1 MKLIGA
7 TIVGEPTDTMRPS
20 AVAVLLWGFLVLA
33 AVSCGGAGASAQESL
48 YPTLHLVIADLSSRP
63 NISALVSYIVA
74 RPGKFQ
80 NSAAG
85 STKIRVIG
93 IASDEVLHEKT
104 MTDQSQQSE
113 DQLKRELE
121 LAVRDL
127 GGDRL
132 PLSLNA
138 VAGRVRENVAQL
150 ERHLNISDDQTRGMK
165 PALIIH
171 LIARDLVFR
180 TRVGSSYK
188 DIRLDRNEP
197 PDGCFRQLG
206 PDRVVTL
213 PDGSRKPLLV
223 FDFVAPGD
231 SDLPTHAM
239 HSVINAL
246 LGDTAARMTVLA
258 YRDRLTCI
266 GSGDPLIP
274 RPLDAASGNCSDPGP
289 RGEAP
294 VPSVCISPSSA
305 EGANAMARRQRTLD
319 DAQGVRPQAQQA
331 QNPAVLPPPGAKS
344 LPGSQASVVDA
355 PRPQSTPLQGSPSQ
369 PANPP
374 TVADPQHQGKQPS
387 QTKDVQPKATP
398 TNPQNAQQSKTQ
410 GPGPQGSGSPAP
422 PEAKQQPPANPP
434 PVAEPQQQA
443 NLQPPQ
449 AKDLQPKTAPA
460 NPPPVQEP
468 KAQGL
473 GSQGPSPQV
482 QPGAQQRTN
491 IPAPPK
497 ETSQPQ
503 DVRPIAMATRRST
516 ANGRRSQ
523 SSLALT
529 AEPTLTQGS
538 TPVNI
543 RPRIVLLPQ
552 SAADAGQSWPLPV
565 GIDQRKPPRW
575 AERSIMAVQL
585 PEGTTCDSTGII
597 GFTFELQGGIVQE
610 EYATYEVAV
619 AGACDGQAG
628 NIPIASF
635 TMRN

>member
-7 TIVGEPTDTMRPS
+7 TIVGRPTDTMRPS
-20 AVAVLLWGFLVLA
+20 ALAILLWSLSVLTAVECRGVA
-33 AVSCGGAGASAQESL
+33 AFAQESL
-48 YPTLHLVIADLSSRP
+48 SPTLHLVIVDLSSRP

-74 RPGKFQ
+74 RPSKFQ

-93 IASDEVLHEKT
+93 MASDEVMHEKT
-104 MTDQSQQSE
+104 MPDQSQLSE
-113 DQLKRELE
+113 EQLKRDLE
-121 LAVRDL
+121 RVVRDL
-127 GGDRL
+127 GPDKL
-132 PLSLNA
+132 PLSVNA
-138 VAGRVRENVAQL
+138 VAGRVRDNVTQL
-150 ERHLNISDDQTRGMK
+150 ERQLNISDDLTPGMK
-165 PALIIH
+165 PALIVH

-180 TRVGSSYK
+180 TRVGDSYK
-188 DIRLDRNEP
+188 DLRLDRNEP
-197 PDGCFRQLG
+197 PDGCFRQLR
-206 PDRVVTL
+206 PDQLVTL
-213 PDGSRKPLLV
+213 PGSSRKPLLV

-231 SDLPTHAM
+231 SDLPTHTM

-246 LGDTAARMTVLA
+246 LGDAAARMTVLA

-294 VPSVCISPSSA
+294 APSLCISPSSL

-319 DAQGVRPQAQQA
+319 DAQGVRSPAQQA
-331 QNPAVLPPPGAKS
+331 QNPAALPPPGAKS
-344 LPGSQASVVDA
+344 LPGSQTSAIDA
-355 PRPQSTPLQGSPSQ
+355 ARPPSTPLQGSPSQ

-374 TVADPQHQGKQPS
+374 TIADPQQGGKQPL
-387 QTKDVQPKATP
+387 QTQDVQAKATP
-398 TNPQNAQQSKTQ
+398 TTAPNAQQSKTQ
-410 GPGPQGSGSPAP
+410 GPGPKGSGSSAP
-422 PEAKQQPPANPP
+422 PEPKQAPPASPP
-434 PVAEPQQQA
+434 PAAEPQHQA
-443 NLQPPQ
+443 RLQAPQ
-449 AKDLQPKTAPA
+449 TTDLQPKAAPA
-460 NPPPVQEP
+460 SPAPVQEP
-468 KAQGL
+468 KAQGP
-473 GSQGPSPQV
+473 GSQAPSRPL
-482 QPGAQQRTN
+482 QPGPEQRAN

-497 ETSQPQ
+497 ETSLPR
-503 DVRPIAMATRRST
+503 DVRPISMATRRST

-529 AEPTLTQGS
+529 AEPTLIQGS
-538 TPVNI
+538 APMNI

-552 SAADAGQSWPLPV
+552 SAADVGQSWPLPV

-597 GFTFELQGGIVQE
+597 AFSFELQGGIVQD
-610 EYATYEVAV
+610 EYATYEVTV